1 MPTPTTARAPRPRTP
16 HVEPGFD
23 VRSQIKLWL
32 QVVDALLAAIEQTAW
47 QARSVGKAAQDAF
60 EGAQGAFGRM
70 AAESKSVVQDLSTWP
85 ERLLRLTST
94 GLVLTRLAA
103 GYRLH
108 STKAAFLSRS
118 RAERA
123 LEDLHRDSARR
134 LYDLSVK
141 HGGAFLKVGQMLS
154 ARPDLLPEVYV
165 RELSKLQDAA
175 PEVPFPA
182 IMRMLEEEL
191 GRPLEE
197 VFAAFEEAPL
207 AAASI
212 GQVHRATLHDGR
224 EVAVKVQRPHIAELV
239 ALDLTLLEIFVRA
252 LSEDLP
258 PVDFD
263 TIIRETRA
271 MIEAELDYV
280 REAELTQ
287 SVAEFFG
294 DEGPIRAPK
303 IVAELSSRRV
313 LVTEFMAGEKI
324 TNVLDA
330 FAEAHA
336 QGDEAAQ
343 GRITLL
349 LSRVLEAY
357 TRQALDLGVF
367 QADPHPGN
375 LLADREGNLVL
386 LDFGCAK
393 EVAVSQRARLVE
405 LAQAFVFKDADG
417 MADAMEA
424 MGFQTNSAGKDG
436 LRAYA
441 RVVLEQIGVVRSRG
455 GDWPNQAE
463 VLAQVSLMARFIE
476 DDPMVR
482 LPEEFV
488 MLGRVFGTLSGL
500 FLHYR
505 PDVSAAARV
514 IPLVLAALS
523 RLNQAEAAQ
532 AADSATGA

>member
-1 MPTPTTARAPRPRTP
+1 MPTPKTGHTSRTRTNTDST
-16 HVEPGFD
+16 FD

-32 QVVDALLAAIEQTAW
+32 QVVDALLVAIEQTAW
-47 QARSVGKAAQDAF
+47 QVRSVGKAATDAF
-60 EGAQGAFGRM
+60 GGAQGAFSRM
-70 AAESKSVVQDLSTWP
+70 ATESKSVVQDLSTWP
-85 ERLLRLTST
+85 ERLVRLTST
-94 GLVLTRLAA
+94 GWVLTRLAA

-108 STKAAFLSRS
+108 ATKAAFLSRT
-118 RAERA
+118 RAARA

-165 RELSKLQDAA
+165 RELEKLQDAA
-175 PEVPFPA
+175 PEVPFPL
-182 IMRMLEEEL
+182 IMQRIEAEL
-191 GRPLEE
+191 GRPLED
-197 VFAAFEEAPL
+197 VFAAFEQAPL

-224 EVAVKVQRPHIAELV
+224 EVAVKVQRPKIEDLV
-239 ALDLTLLEIFVRA
+239 ELDLMLLEIFVRA
-252 LSEDLP
+252 LSQELP

-271 MIEAELDYV
+271 MIEAELDYT
-280 REAELTQ
+280 REAELTAQ
-287 SVAEFFG
+287 VAAFFG
-294 DEGPIRAPK
+294 EEGPIRAPK
-303 IVAELSSRRV
+303 VVAELSSRCV
-313 LVTEFMAGEKI
+313 LVTEFMAGDKI
-324 TNVLDA
+324 THVLDVLA
-330 FAEAHA
+330 TERDAGDAQAH
-336 QGDEAAQ
+336 D
-343 GRITLL
+343 RITNLL
-349 LSRVLEAY
+349 VRVLEAY

-375 LLADREGNLVL
+375 LLADAEGNLVV

-393 EVAVSQRARLVE
+393 EVAVAQRARLVE

-424 MGFQTNSAGKDG
+424 MGFATLRSGKEG
-436 LRAYA
+436 LRNYA
-441 RVVLEQIGVVRSRG
+441 RIVLEQMGVVRERG

-463 VLAQVSLMARFIE
+463 LLAQAALMARFIE
-476 DDPMVR
+476 GDPMVR

-505 PDVSAAARV
+505 PEVSAAARV
-514 IPLVLAALS
+514 IPLVLTALS
-523 RLNQAEAAQ
+523 RLQQAEAADAK
-532 AADSATGA
+532 AAS

>member
-1 MPTPTTARAPRPRTP
+1 MPAPRSARAQRDYTTYTP
-16 HVEPGFD
+16 EPVFD
-23 VRSQIKLWL
+23 LRSQIKLWL
-32 QVVDALLAAIEQTAW
+32 QVVDALLTAIEQTAW
-47 QARSVGKAAQDAF
+47 QARSVGQAAQDAF
-60 EGAQGAFGRM
+60 MGAQGAFGRM
-70 AAESKSVVQDLSTWP
+70 ADESKSVVQDLSRWP
-85 ERLLRLTST
+85 DKLLRLTST

-108 STKAAFLSRS
+108 TTKAAFLSRT
-118 RAERA
+118 RAARA

-165 RELSKLQDAA
+165 RELSKLQDSV

-182 IMRMLEEEL
+182 IMRVLEEEL

-197 VFAAFEEAPL
+197 VFAAFDEQAL

-212 GQVHRATLHDGR
+212 GQVHKATLHDGR
-224 EVAVKVQRPHIAELV
+224 EVAVKVQRPQIDELV

-252 LSEDLP
+252 LSADLP
-258 PVDFD
+258 PVDYD
-263 TIIRETRA
+263 TIISETRA
-271 MIEAELDYV
+271 MIEAEL
-280 REAELTQ
+280 TQ
-287 SVAEFFG
+287 RVAAFFG
-294 DEGPIRAPK
+294 DEGQIRAPK
-303 IVAELSSRRV
+303 VVSELSTKRV
-313 LVTEFMAGEKI
+313 LVTEFMPGEKI
-324 TNVLDA
+324 TNVLDR
-330 FAEAHA
+330 FAEEQV
-336 QGDEAAQ
+336 QGDETAHA
-343 GRITLL
+343 RITDL

-375 LLADREGNLVL
+375 LLADAEGNLVL

-393 EVAVSQRARLVE
+393 EVAVKQRARLVE
-405 LAQAFVFKDADG
+405 LAQAFVFKDDDG
-417 MADAMEA
+417 MADAMLA
-424 MGFQTNSAGKDG
+424 MGFETQRGGKEP

-441 RVVLEQIGVVRSRG
+441 KVVLEQMGVVRARG

-463 VLAQVSLMARFIE
+463 LMEQVALMARFIE
-476 DDPMVR
+476 NDPMLR

-514 IPLVLAALS
+514 MPLVLTAMQ
-523 RLNQAEAAQ
+523 RLNREAKEAEAGPEA
-532 AADSATGA
+532 